1 MTLVSRNSSAVKST
15 VSNFVKLGTLCP
27 PVQLI
32 SSETSLAV
40 MKHYQDPKLAQGC
53 GQLLPYWWWSYQ
65 HRTWGALS
73 IRDSFYMILRPDISS
88 FPLGTEPSIVINL
101 SSSFS
106 NHLSS
111 TPTLLTESKTLE
123 SFNQVSSG
131 PMIGNSSGFWTY
143 FSHYQQ
149 FLLSIW
155 PCVTS
160 FIPSWTSVFLSPSW
174 ANDTSHVPPGC
185 TKHPV

>member
-1 MTLVSRNSSAVKST
+1 MTLVSRNNSAVKST

-32 SSETSLAV
+32 SSETWLAV
-40 MKHYQDPKLAQGC
+40 MKHYQDPKLVQGC
-53 GQLLPYWWWSYQ
+53 GQLLPYQWQSCQ

-73 IRDSFYMILRPDISS
+73 IRDSFDVVLRPDISS
-88 FPLGTEPSIVINL
+88 FPLGTEPSIDINFG
-101 SSSFS
+101 SSFL

-131 PMIGNSSGFWTY
+131 PMIGNSSGFWII
-143 FSHYQQ
+143 FSPLAAVPSVRMTLCDLFYT
-149 FLLSIW
+149 FVNLSI
-155 PCVTS
+155 
-160 FIPSWTSVFLSPSW
+160 FISKLS
-174 ANDTSHVPPGC
+174 
-185 TKHPV
+185 